1 MKQGDN
7 VKFKDPTGEEKELVF
22 EVLEDRDSRVL
33 VRALKLFDSW
43 EIKPTSVYLKKDL
56 KIVNDISPLGK

>member
-7 VKFKDPTGEEKELVF
+7 VKFKDPTEEEKELVF

-33 VRALKLFDSW
+33 VRALKLFDDW

-56 KIVNDISPLGK
+56 KMVNDISPLGK